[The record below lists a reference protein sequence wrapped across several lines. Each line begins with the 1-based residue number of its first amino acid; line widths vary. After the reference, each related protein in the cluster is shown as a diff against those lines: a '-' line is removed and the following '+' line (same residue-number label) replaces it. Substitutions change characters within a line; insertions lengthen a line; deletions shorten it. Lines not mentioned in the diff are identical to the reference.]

1 MRHRRHTA
9 HTNHLSLSFRNEL
22 ARLLKLNARSVHGWV
37 IGEHGDS
44 SVPVWSG
51 VNVAG
56 VPLKEYI
63 RVRHARN
70 SCTGVDGV
78 SQFCEKRERDERRS
92 LCRLDSAHSA
102 SMYDR
107 AGLR

>member
-1 MRHRRHTA
+1 MRHCSHQQW
-9 HTNHLSLSFRNEL
+9 HFSSFRNEL

-63 RVRHARN
+63 RVRQ
-70 SCTGVDGV
+70 DE
-78 SQFCEKRERDERRS
+78 QFV
-92 LCRLDSAHSA
+92 
-102 SMYDR
+102 
-107 AGLR
+107 